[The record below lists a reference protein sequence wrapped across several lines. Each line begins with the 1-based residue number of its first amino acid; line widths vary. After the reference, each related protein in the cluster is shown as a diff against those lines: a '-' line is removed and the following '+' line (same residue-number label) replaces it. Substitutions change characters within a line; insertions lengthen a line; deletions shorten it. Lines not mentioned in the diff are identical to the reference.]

1 MSDSRQRTGKRGEE
15 LARRHLEAK
24 GYSIVA
30 TNYRAREGE
39 IDIVAEDKGT
49 LVFVEVRTTSGAGF
63 GTPAESVTERKR
75 SHLVATAEQ
84 YMQVNGVPDRD
95 WRIDVVA
102 VQLGPG
108 DAPARLEV
116 IENAVEL

>member
-1 MSDSRQRTGKRGEE
+1 M
-15 LARRHLEAK
+15 
-24 GYSIVA
+24 A

-63 GTPAESVTERKR
+63 GIPAESVTERKR

-108 DAPARLEV
+108 DARSAGGDRECGRAIGDGVKKYDLAARAFSLS
-116 IENAVEL
+116 L